1 MKLQARLDRVL
12 PLVRQASELALSYFG
27 KVQGHK
33 KSDHTVVSEADEL
46 VERILVQ
53 GLQRRF
59 PGETIV
65 GEEGGATGPLQ
76 GPIWSVDPI
85 DGTSAYLARLPHWG
99 VSVGLLVGGRPVLGV
114 VDLPLLG
121 ETCLAVA
128 GRGAWMQ
135 TDRWGRQAMRVSPWS
150 EPDSE
155 SMFCVPS
162 DFHRCHE
169 VHFPG
174 KLRSLGS
181 TVAHVLLVARG
192 DACAAL
198 MRVHLWDL
206 AGCAAILTEAG
217 GRLETLD
224 GSPLDLLELLPGAP
238 FLPDVLASSPTG
250 LAAMRTRVWKRA
262 QGS

>member
-1 MKLQARLDRVL
+1 MNLQARLDRVL
-12 PLVRQASELALSYFG
+12 PLVRQASELALNHFG
-27 KVQGHK
+27 KVEGRE
-33 KSDHTVVSEADEL
+33 KSDRTVVSKADEEVERLL
-46 VERILVQ
+46 VE

-76 GPIWSVDPI
+76 GPVWSVDPI
-85 DGTSAYLARLPHWG
+85 DGTSAYLTRLPHWG
-99 VSVGLLVGGRPVLGV
+99 VSVGLLVEGRPVLGI

-121 ETCLAVA
+121 ETYLAVT

-135 TDRWGRQAMRVSPWS
+135 TDRWGRQALQVRPWS
-150 EPDSE
+150 EPGPE

-162 DFHRCHE
+162 NLHRRYG
-169 VHFPG
+169 VRFPG

-224 GSPLDLLELLPGAP
+224 AGPLNLLELLPGAAP
-238 FLPDVLASSPTG
+238 LPDVLASSPTG
-250 LAAMRTRVWKRA
+250 LAEMRTWVWSLA

>member
-1 MKLQARLDRVL
+1 VNLQARLDRVL
-12 PLVRQASELALSYFG
+12 PLVRQASELALNHFG
-27 KVQGHK
+27 KVQGRE
-33 KSDHTVVSEADEL
+33 KSDRTVVSEADEEVERLL
-46 VERILVQ
+46 VE

-65 GEEGGATGPLQ
+65 GEEGGATGPLL
-76 GPIWSVDPI
+76 GPVWSVDPI
-85 DGTSAYLARLPHWG
+85 DGTSAYLTRLPHWG
-99 VSVGLLVGGRPVLGV
+99 VSVGLLVEGRPVLGV

-121 ETCLAVA
+121 ETYLAVT
-128 GRGAWMQ
+128 GMGAWMQ
-135 TDRWGRQAMRVSPWS
+135 TDRWGRQALRVCPWS
-150 EPDSE
+150 EPGPE

-162 DFHRCHE
+162 NLHRRFG
-169 VHFPG
+169 VRFPG

-224 GSPLDLLELLPGAP
+224 ASPLNLLELLPGAAP
-238 FLPDVLASSPTG
+238 LPDVLASSPAG
-250 LAAMRTRVWKRA
+250 LTEMRSRVWNLA

>member
-1 MKLQARLDRVL
+1 VNLQARLDRVL
-12 PLVRQASELALSYFG
+12 PLVRQASELALNHFG
-27 KVQGHK
+27 KVQGRE
-33 KSDHTVVSEADEL
+33 KSDRTVVSEADEEVERLL
-46 VERILVQ
+46 VE

-65 GEEGGATGPLQ
+65 GEEGGATGPLL
-76 GPIWSVDPI
+76 GPVWSVDPI
-85 DGTSAYLARLPHWG
+85 DGTSAYLTRLPHWG
-99 VSVGLLVGGRPVLGV
+99 VSVGLLVEGRPVLGV

-121 ETCLAVA
+121 ETYLAVT
-128 GRGAWMQ
+128 GMGAWMQ
-135 TDRWGRQAMRVSPWS
+135 TDRWGRQALRVCPWS
-150 EPDSE
+150 EPGPE

-162 DFHRCHE
+162 NLHRRFG
-169 VHFPG
+169 VRFPG

-224 GSPLDLLELLPGAP
+224 ASPLNLLELLPGATP
-238 FLPDVLASSPTG
+238 LPDVLASSPAG
-250 LAAMRTRVWKRA
+250 LTEMRSRVWNLA

>member
-1 MKLQARLDRVL
+1 VNLQARLDRVL
-12 PLVRQASELALSYFG
+12 PLVRQASELALNHFG
-27 KVQGHK
+27 KVEGRE
-33 KSDHTVVSEADEL
+33 KSDRTVVSKADEEVERLL
-46 VERILVQ
+46 VE

-76 GPIWSVDPI
+76 GPVWSVDPI
-85 DGTSAYLARLPHWG
+85 DGTSAYLTRLPHWG
-99 VSVGLLVGGRPVLGV
+99 VSVGLLVEGRPVLGI

-121 ETCLAVA
+121 ETYLAVT

-135 TDRWGRQAMRVSPWS
+135 TDRWGRQALQVRPWS
-150 EPDSE
+150 EPGPE

-162 DFHRCHE
+162 NLHRRYG
-169 VHFPG
+169 VRFPG

-224 GSPLDLLELLPGAP
+224 AGPLNLLELLPGAAP
-238 FLPDVLASSPTG
+238 LPDVLASSPTG
-250 LAAMRTRVWKRA
+250 LAEMRTWVWSLA

>member
-1 MKLQARLDRVL
+1 VNLQARLDRVL
-12 PLVRQASELALSYFG
+12 PLVRQASELALNHFG
-27 KVQGHK
+27 KVQGRE
-33 KSDHTVVSEADEL
+33 KSDRTVVSEADEEVERLL
-46 VERILVQ
+46 VE

-65 GEEGGATGPLQ
+65 GEEGGATGPLL
-76 GPIWSVDPI
+76 GPVWSVDPI
-85 DGTSAYLARLPHWG
+85 DGTSAYLTLLPHWG
-99 VSVGLLVGGRPVLGV
+99 VSVGLLVEGRPVLGV

-121 ETCLAVA
+121 ETYLAVT
-128 GRGAWMQ
+128 GMGAWMQ
-135 TDRWGRQAMRVSPWS
+135 TDRWGRQALRVCPWS
-150 EPDSE
+150 EPGPE

-162 DFHRCHE
+162 NLHRRFG
-169 VHFPG
+169 VRFPG

-224 GSPLDLLELLPGAP
+224 ASPLNLLELLPGATP
-238 FLPDVLASSPTG
+238 LPDVLASSPAG
-250 LAAMRTRVWKRA
+250 LTEMRSRVWNLA